1 MRAVDIRPWRRL
13 LAVWLPAVLICV
25 LAAGVFVWRT
35 SESGSARFR
44 IANQVQDLEAE
55 LVRLEQVRTE
65 AAADSERVAE
75 LEVQFAALYEEVF
88 GSLDG
93 RLTGIM
99 RAVGSATRGAGLLAG
114 SYSYSATEDSRTGL
128 IRFIVRYSVEGE
140 YPQIRQMLAAL
151 QSSPEFL
158 VVDTLSLAGDED
170 PVTRNL
176 DISVSVSTFLA
187 EADLA
192 QLQRLIGKRSPPV
205 EGDDG

>member
-1 MRAVDIRPWRRL
+1 MKAVDIRPWKRL
-13 LAVWLPAVLICV
+13 LAVWLPAVVVCL
-25 LAAGVFVWRT
+25 LAAAVFVWRT

-44 IANQVQDLEAE
+44 IANQVEDLETE
-55 LVRLEQVRTE
+55 LVRLEQVRT
-65 AAADSERVAE
+65 AANADRERVAE

-114 SYSYSATEDSRTGL
+114 SYSYSAAEDSRTGL
-128 IRFIVRYSVEGE
+128 IRFSVRFSVEGE

-158 VVDTLSLAGDED
+158 VVDALSLSGDED
-170 PVTRNL
+170 PVTRTL

-187 EADLA
+187 EADIA
-192 QLQRLIGKRSPPV
+192 QLQRLIGKRPPPA
-205 EGDDG
+205 EGHDG